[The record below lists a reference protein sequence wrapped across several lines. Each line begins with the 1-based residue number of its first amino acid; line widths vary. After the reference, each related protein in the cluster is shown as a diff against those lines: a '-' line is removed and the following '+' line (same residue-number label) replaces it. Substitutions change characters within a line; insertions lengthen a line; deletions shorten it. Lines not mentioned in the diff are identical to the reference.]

1 MALHYATNPRIE
13 VHDNGIGATGRFHL
27 WCACTM
33 RRPAEPQE
41 SNAVVMLGTYSDTFR
56 QVDGEWLIE
65 ELTADVRHVSEW
77 TQGWAR
83 QPWRG

>member
-1 MALHYATNPRIE
+1 
-13 VHDNGIGATGRFHL
+13 
-27 WCACTM
+27 
-33 RRPAEPQE
+33 
-41 SNAVVMLGTYSDTFR
+41 MLGTYSDTFR